1 MKRLEKSRSNRVIS
15 GVLGGIGEYFN
26 IDPTIVRII
35 FVILTVFGVGSP
47 FLIYIVLAIVMPEA
61 PRKNNDW
68 NGYQGGN
75 PYSNHDFE
83 NTKKEPK
90 RKEAEKVDDNDWSD
104 F

>member
-68 NGYQGGN
+68 NGYQGRN
-75 PYSNHDFE
+75 PYSNHDVG

-90 RKEAEKVDDNDWSD
+90 SKEEEKVDDNDWSD

>member
-75 PYSNHDFE
+75 PYSNHDFG
-83 NTKKEPK
+83 NTKEPK

>member
-35 FVILTVFGVGSP
+35 FIILTVFGVGSP

-61 PRKNNDW
+61 PRKNNEW

-75 PYSNHDFE
+75 PYSNHDFG